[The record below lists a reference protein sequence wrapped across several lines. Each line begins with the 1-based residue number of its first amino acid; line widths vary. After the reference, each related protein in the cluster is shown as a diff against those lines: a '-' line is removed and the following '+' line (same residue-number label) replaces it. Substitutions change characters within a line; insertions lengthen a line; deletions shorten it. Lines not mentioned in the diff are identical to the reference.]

1 MLLRNPFTRDA
12 RVLREARSAID
23 AGHEVTILCLQAGD
37 LPREDLVDRI
47 QVVRGV
53 RTGRWAGPTITST
66 GGRTQA
72 ASTEPAA
79 NGKGTRRIKIP
90 RGVLAAGILARDL
103 WLDRAFIRA
112 ASRLPIPDLVH
123 AHDLNTL
130 AAGVTIAKRSRAKLI
145 YDAHELYPEL
155 TGLTEL
161 ERRAWR
167 AVESRYIS
175 RADAVIVPTGARGQ
189 ILVERHGIEDPMVVM
204 NCPDPPGQV
213 QPDPRI
219 AQLRRG
225 QERLFIY
232 AGGFTPNRGLE
243 ALVSSVADVPGFRLV
258 MLGWGP
264 SEQQLRLLAAPAGD
278 RVVFAGSVEP
288 DGVVNAT
295 AAADVGIVSY
305 EPVGLNNQLA
315 APNKL
320 FEYMHAG
327 LAMCASDLPDI
338 SRIVKGERLGEVF
351 VPGDTA
357 DLKRALARLAT
368 ADLEPMKQAS
378 AALSGRFTW
387 DGQAQ
392 GMLEVYDRLSA

>member
-53 RTGRWAGPTITST
+53 RTGRWAGPTIAST

-79 NGKGTRRIKIP
+79 STKGMPRISIP

-130 AAGVTIAKRSRAKLI
+130 AAGVTIAKRSRAKLV

-167 AVESRYIS
+167 AVEARYIS
-175 RADAVIVPTGARGQ
+175 KADAVIVPTAARGQ
-189 ILVERHGIEDPMVVM
+189 VLVERHGIDEPMVVM

-225 QERLFIY
+225 HERLFIY

-243 ALVSSVADVPGFRLV
+243 ALVSSVADVAGFRLV

-288 DGVVNAT
+288 DGVVNAA
-295 AAADVGIVSY
+295 AAADVGMVSY

-387 DGQAQ
+387 EGQAK